1 MPNMNGYD
9 FYKTI
14 KQIKS
19 TSTIPLVFFSART
32 ERYQSWMQLGADDY
46 YHKTF
51 SLYELLKLSTH
62 LAKYTL
68 EQINNEK
75 FALISNARYLYLS
88 KGKLLFYNT
97 H

>member
-1 MPNMNGYD
+1 
-9 FYKTI
+9 
-14 KQIKS
+14 
-19 TSTIPLVFFSART
+19 
-32 ERYQSWMQLGADDY
+32 MQLGADDY

-75 FALISNARYLYLS
+75 FHALISNARYLYLS
-88 KGKLLFYNT
+88 KR
-97 H
+97 